1 MLNFL
6 YRNKTS
12 KMANERW
19 QRIEEIFEI
28 AVELPEDERESYL
41 KRECG
46 DDAELR
52 LEIERLIFADSEAEE
67 FIEQPLLGSH
77 TLANLIPEDFDETIE
92 ISVPPNFLG
101 RRVGAYRL
109 VRELGRGGMGAV
121 YLAQRDDSE
130 FKKSVAIKLIKRGM
144 DTDFILK
151 RFRNERQ
158 ILATLDHPY
167 IGRLLDGGTTDD
179 DLPYFVMEFIEGE
192 PIHAYCDGSRL
203 SIIERLQLF
212 QKVCSAVHYAHQ
224 NLIIHRDLK
233 PGNILVTKDNTPK
246 LLDFG
251 IAKIL
256 NPELVADT
264 LAPTATGMR
273 LMTPEYAS
281 PEQIRGEKLTPASDI
296 YSLGVLLYELVTGK
310 RPYRFLSRAPHD
322 IARIICEEDPEN
334 PASAITD
341 RSVPSV
347 SKNNNSSK
355 TIEILSRDRRTT
367 PEALQRELS
376 GSLRNILFKAL
387 RKLPEKRYKT
397 AEEFAR
403 DIQAYLEGQPISAPD
418 VHLTDERFDD
428 SMSANESLAVLPF
441 RTLRWKTSKEGEPD
455 TGDFLSVG
463 LADALI
469 SRLSGLRHVSVRP
482 TSSIVKYASDTIE
495 PEAAGKELHVTHV
508 LDGRIQHI
516 GNRVRVTAQLIQVRN
531 TETVWA
537 GQFDE
542 ESEDIL
548 SLQDSI
554 SSQVAYALIDRLTGD
569 EQAQIKKRG
578 TDNVKAYEA
587 YLRGRYFWHSYEVE
601 GLAKSLVC
609 FYEAI
614 ALDPNFA
621 LAYTGVA
628 NYFNFLSVF
637 GLMSPEESFPA
648 AKEAAQRAIELDNT
662 SAEAYTSLA
671 TAVFGYDWNFK
682 ETERLLKKAL
692 ELNPNY
698 GEAHLWYAHL
708 LGAQNKHEKSLKA
721 MQRAERLNTVSPS
734 LLVNYAIRL
743 RDARKYEEALVKI
756 RQAQTMKNNYNIATP
771 AFAWVVDFLDIGEE
785 AEREV
790 RLAYESNREFN
801 LPLYAYAYILA
812 SNGKSDEA
820 RATLEKLV
828 ERKQRVYVPSSFLAL
843 TYARLGDN
851 DLAFKWLDQSFAE
864 RDFWALWISV
874 DPRYD
879 VLKDDP
885 RFNSYVERIR
895 PIEEDAEIHQ
905 SRIPTK
911 ILPASE
917 RKSPKK
923 IEGAPKTFVEN
934 LPEEKTVPSRH
945 RSSSG
950 IAFFTG
956 ILGVLLLGLLFL
968 AYKYDHYPFPA
979 RQNPAAVTAT
989 NQPPTDNQAKT
1000 LVILPFTT
1008 DLDAENEESF
1018 GIGLA
1023 DSIYKK
1029 LGEIKQITAHSVK
1042 TAIVDDS
1049 KPARQIAEEFG
1060 ASYILR
1066 GRLHKTIDRIQVT
1079 AELLNAGDDKIL
1091 WLETFDEA
1099 INDFPNLQV
1108 AITEKVLKVLTVELS
1123 IAERERFNKIYTKN
1137 SEAYQLY
1144 LVGRY
1149 QTASRTQENLQKAIR
1164 TFMQA
1169 RDKDPNFAL
1178 AYAGLS
1184 DAYSLLN
1191 IYQIPPPPDAYE
1203 KAKENARKALELDN
1217 NLAEAHA
1224 SLGYLLFYGE
1234 RKFDEAEIHLR
1245 QAIDLNPS
1253 YPTSYHW
1260 YSLLLSATGRHDEAI
1275 ENIKSAIRLEPRS
1288 AIIHTAASMNYYHAR
1303 NFTEALIQ
1311 ANSVLEIDNGF
1322 VPAYKMLRVIYGATG
1337 NYAGALEAYQKERQY
1352 SGNPQEKDPHWLM
1365 ISAQVEAYGNLREKA
1380 LESLNRSLAAQS
1392 VKNNVKAYGFEFAA
1406 AYALLG
1412 ETDKAIEWLELS
1424 KKADTPNLVLIQVD
1438 ARFDKI
1444 REDARFKEFVSN
1456 SFK

>member
-1 MLNFL
+1 MPD
-6 YRNKTS
+6 
-12 KMANERW
+12 ERW
-19 QRIEEIFEI
+19 QKIEEIFEI
-28 AVELPEDERESYL
+28 AVELPADERESYL
-41 KRECG
+41 ERECG
-46 DDAELR
+46 GDAELR
-52 LEIERLIFADSEAEE
+52 REVEQLISADKDAEE
-67 FIEQPLLGSH
+67 FIEEPLLGTN
-77 TLANLIPEDFDETIE
+77 TLANFLKEDPEDTIE
-92 ISVPPNFLG
+92 SSVPPHFLG

-121 YLAQRDDSE
+121 FLARRDDAE

-192 PIHAYCDGSRL
+192 PIHQYCDANRL
-203 SIIERLQLF
+203 SIRERLQLF
-212 QKVCSAVHYAHQ
+212 QKVCSAVNYAHQ

-233 PGNILVTKDNTPK
+233 PGNILVVKDSTPK

-256 NPELVADT
+256 NPELAVDT

-281 PEQIRGEKLTPASDI
+281 PEQFRGEGLTPASDI
-296 YSLGVLLYELVTGK
+296 YSLGVLLYELLTGK
-310 RPYRFLSRAPHD
+310 RPYRFSNRSPHE
-322 IARIICEEDPEN
+322 IARVICEDEPEN

-341 RSVPSV
+341 KSVPSV
-347 SKNNNSSK
+347 GKEENSAK
-355 TIEILSRDRRTT
+355 TLDILSRNRRTT
-367 PEALQRELS
+367 PETLHRELS

-387 RKLPEKRYKT
+387 RKSPENRYNT
-397 AEEFAR
+397 AEDFAR
-403 DIQAYLEGQPISAPD
+403 DIQAYLDGMPVAAPN

-441 RTLRWKTSKEGEPD
+441 RTFRWKTSAGGDPD
-455 TGDFLSVG
+455 TGDFLSIG

-469 SRLSGLRHVSVRP
+469 SRLSSLRNVSVRP
-482 TSSIVKYASDTIE
+482 TSSIVKYAAEAIE
-495 PEAAGKELHVTHV
+495 PETAGRELSVSHV

-516 GNRVRVTAQLIQVRN
+516 GKRVRVTAQLIQIRN

-542 ESEDIL
+542 ESDDIL
-548 SLQDSI
+548 NLQDSI
-554 SSQVAYALIDRLTGD
+554 SSQVAYALIDKLTGD
-569 EQAQIKKRG
+569 EQVQIQKRG
-578 TDNVKAYEA
+578 TDNAKAYEA
-587 YLRGRYFWHSYEVE
+587 YLKGRYYWHSYEVE
-601 GLAKSLVC
+601 GLAKALVC

-648 AKEAAQRAIELDNT
+648 AKEAARRAIELDNT

-671 TAVFGYDWNFK
+671 TAVLGYDWDLEESEK
-682 ETERLLKKAL
+682 LLKRAF

-698 GEAHLWYAHL
+698 GEAHLWHAHL
-708 LGAQNKHEKSLKA
+708 LGLQNKHEKSLKA

-743 RDARKYEEALVKI
+743 RDARKFDEALLKI
-756 RQAQTMKNNYNIATP
+756 RQAQTMKHNFNIATP
-771 AFAWVVDFLDIGEE
+771 AFAWVVDFVNIGEE

-790 RLAYESNREFN
+790 RLAVESNPEFN
-801 LPLYAYAYILA
+801 LPRYALAYILA
-812 SNGKSDEA
+812 SNGKPDEA
-820 RATLEKLV
+820 RSILEELE
-828 ERKQRVYVPSSFLAL
+828 ERKKRVYVPSSFLAL
-843 TYARLGDN
+843 TYAKLGEN

-864 RDFWALWISV
+864 RDFWALWIPV

-885 RFNSYVERIR
+885 RFDLYVQRIR
-895 PIEEDAEIHQ
+895 PIDEDAEIHQ

-911 ILPASE
+911 ILPPGEKKA
-917 RKSPKK
+917 PKTFK
-923 IEGAPKTFVEN
+923 ESPKTFVEN
-934 LPEEKTVPSRH
+934 LPEEKTVSSR
-945 RSSSG
+945 RRPFPAKTVFAG
-950 IAFFTG
+950 LF
-956 ILGVLLLGLLFL
+956 GVLLIGLLFS
-968 AYKYDHYPFPA
+968 AYRYNYFPFSA
-979 RQNPAAVTAT
+979 RQNSSPATVS
-989 NQPPTDNQAKT
+989 NHSPTDNQAKT

-1042 TAIVDDS
+1042 TVIDDTKS
-1049 KPARQIAEEFG
+1049 PRAIAEEFG
-1060 ASYILR
+1060 ARYILR

-1079 AELLNAGDDKIL
+1079 AELLNAADDKIL

-1099 INDFPNLQV
+1099 ITDFPNLQV
-1108 AITEKVLKVLTVELS
+1108 EITERVLKILTVELS
-1123 IAERERFNKIYTKN
+1123 IAERERFNRIYTKN

-1149 QTASRTQENLQKAIR
+1149 QTASRTQENLNKAIR
-1164 TFMQA
+1164 TFSQA
-1169 RDKDPNFAL
+1169 RDKDPDFAL
-1178 AYAGLS
+1178 AYVGLS

-1191 IYQIPPPPDAYE
+1191 IYQIPPPPDAYA
-1203 KAKENARKALELDN
+1203 KAKENARKALALDN

-1234 RKFDEAEIHLR
+1234 RNFAEAERHFL
-1245 QAIDLNPS
+1245 QAVDLNPS
-1253 YPTSYHW
+1253 YPTTYHW
-1260 YSLLLSATGRHDEAI
+1260 FSLILSATGRHDQAV
-1275 ENIKSAIRLEPRS
+1275 ENIKNAIRLEPRS
-1288 AIIHTAASMNYYHAR
+1288 AIIHTAASMTYYHAR
-1303 NFTEALIQ
+1303 NFSNALEEAN
-1311 ANSVLEIDNGF
+1311 AALEIDNGF
-1322 VPAYKMLRVIYGATG
+1322 VPAYKMLRVIHGATG
-1337 NYAGALEAYQKERQY
+1337 NYEGALEAYHKERQF
-1352 SGNPQEKDPHWLM
+1352 SGNPAENDPHWLM
-1365 ISAQVEAYGNLREKA
+1365 ISAQVEAYGNRREDA
-1380 LESLNRSLAAQS
+1380 LENLKNSLAAPT

-1412 ETDKAIEWLELS
+1412 ETDKALEWLELS
-1424 KKADTPNLVLIQVD
+1424 RKSDTPNLVLIQVD
-1438 ARFDKI
+1438 ARFDKL
-1444 REDARFKEFVSN
+1444 REDTRFQEFVSD
-1456 SFK
+1456 SFN

>member
-1 MLNFL
+1 ME
-6 YRNKTS
+6 
-12 KMANERW
+12 NERW
-19 QRIEEIFEI
+19 QKIEEIFEI
-28 AVELPEDERESYL
+28 AVELPQNERESYL
-41 KRECG
+41 ERECG

-52 LEIERLIFADSEAEE
+52 LEIERLISADSEAEE
-67 FIEQPLLGSH
+67 FIEKPLLGSH

-109 VRELGRGGMGAV
+109 VREIGRGGMGAV

-256 NPELVADT
+256 NPELVVDT

-281 PEQIRGEKLTPASDI
+281 PEQIRGEKLSPASDI

-310 RPYRFLSRAPHD
+310 RPYRFSSRAPHD

-387 RKLPEKRYKT
+387 RKSPENRYRT

-403 DIQAYLEGQPISAPD
+403 DIQAYLDGQPVSAPD
-418 VHLTDERFDD
+418 VHLTDERFED

-441 RTLRWKTSKEGEPD
+441 RTLRWKTSKGGEPD

-482 TSSIVKYASDTIE
+482 TSSIVKYTSDTVE

-542 ESEDIL
+542 QSEDIL

-648 AKEAAQRAIELDNT
+648 AKEAAQRAIELDDT

-671 TAVFGYDWNFK
+671 SAVLGYDWNFK
-682 ETERLLKKAL
+682 EAERLLKKAL

-708 LGAQNKHEKSLKA
+708 LGVQNKHEKSLKA

-743 RDARKYEEALVKI
+743 RDARKFEEALLKI
-756 RQAQTMKNNYNIATP
+756 RQAQTMKHNFNIATP

-790 RLAYESNREFN
+790 RLAVESNRDFN
-801 LPLYAYAYILA
+801 LPLYALAYILA
-812 SNGKSDEA
+812 SNGKSGEA
-820 RATLEKLV
+820 RAILV
-828 ERKQRVYVPSSFLAL
+828 ELEERKKRVYVPSSFLGL

-851 DLAFKWLDQSFAE
+851 DLAFKWLDRSFAE
-864 RDFWALWISV
+864 RDFWAIWIPV

-885 RFNSYVERIR
+885 RFDSYVKRIG
-895 PIEEDAEIHQ
+895 PIDEDAEIHQ
-905 SRIPTK
+905 SRIPTR
-911 ILPASE
+911 ILP
-917 RKSPKK
+917 PKEK
-923 IEGAPKTFVEN
+923 KAPKRIEEAPKTFVEN
-934 LPEEKTVPSRH
+934 LPEEETILSR
-945 RSSSG
+945 RRLFSG
-950 IAFFTG
+950 TAVFAG
-956 ILGVLLLGLLFL
+956 ILAVLLIGSLFF
-968 AYKYDHYPFPA
+968 AYRYNHFPFSSP
-979 RQNPAAVTAT
+979 QNSSPIIT
-989 NQPPTDNQAKT
+989 NQPAADNQAKT
-1000 LVILPFTT
+1000 LVILPFAT
-1008 DLDAENEESF
+1008 DYDAENEESF

-1042 TAIVDDS
+1042 TAIVDD
-1049 KPARQIAEEFG
+1049 PRPPRQIAEEYG
-1060 ASYILR
+1060 AGYILR

-1079 AELLNAGDDKIL
+1079 AELLNAADDKIL

-1149 QTASRTQENLQKAIR
+1149 QTASRTQENLQKAIK
-1164 TFMQA
+1164 TFTQA

-1191 IYQIPPPPDAYE
+1191 IYQIPPPPEAYA

-1234 RKFDEAEIHLR
+1234 RKFAEAEQHLR
-1245 QAIDLNPS
+1245 QAIELNPS
-1253 YPTSYHW
+1253 YPTAYHW
-1260 YSLLLSATGRHDEAI
+1260 YSLLLSATARHDEAI

-1288 AIIHTAASMNYYHAR
+1288 AIIHTAASINYYHAR
-1303 NFTEALIQ
+1303 NFTDALVQ
-1311 ANSVLEIDNGF
+1311 ANAALDIDNGF

-1337 NYAGALEAYQKERQY
+1337 NYAAALEAYQKERQF
-1352 SGNPQEKDPHWLM
+1352 SGNPTENDPHWLM
-1365 ISAQVEAYGNLREKA
+1365 ISAQVEAYGNLHEKA
-1380 LESLNRSLAAQS
+1380 LESINRSLAASS
-1392 VKNNVKAYGFEFAA
+1392 VRNNVKAYGFEFAA

-1412 ETDKAIEWLELS
+1412 DTDKAMEWLELS

-1438 ARFDKI
+1438 ARFDKV
-1444 REDARFKEFVSN
+1444 REDARFKEFLVN
-1456 SFK
+1456 SFQ